1 MLAAISEVESEAQQ
15 ERLVDLYG
23 DALSQVEEQVKNLR
37 LAVDRLAE
45 VDTSIVEFLGGD
57 DLVEVI
63 EP

>member
-1 MLAAISEVESEAQQ
+1 MLAAVSEVESEAQQ
-15 ERLVDLYG
+15 ERLIDLYG

-45 VDTSIVEFLGGD
+45 VDASIVEF
-57 DLVEVI
+57 LVEVI